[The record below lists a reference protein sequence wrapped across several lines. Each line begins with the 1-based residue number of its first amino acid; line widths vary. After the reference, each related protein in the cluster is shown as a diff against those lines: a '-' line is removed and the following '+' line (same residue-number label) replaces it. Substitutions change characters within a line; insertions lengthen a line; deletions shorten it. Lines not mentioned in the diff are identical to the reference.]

1 MHPRRYE
8 TLILLA
14 PNLPPEDLEAFQKKI
29 DTIMSAG
36 GGEMVRFDDWGRRRL
51 SYPVKKELYG
61 HYQLFDFQGTPE
73 LVTELERNFKIDE
86 KVFKYLTL
94 VLSKKFTNEELAEVR
109 EKLLADAARREAEKA
124 KIKEAAAL
132 ASADKKYE
140 TSSETSD
147 NSENFDKFE
156 SYDKSDNFDNSDESD
171 NNQEEGV

>member
-61 HYQLFDFQGTPE
+61 HYQLFDFQGNPE

-94 VLSKKFTNEELAEVR
+94 VLAKKFTDADLAEVR
-109 EKLLADAARREAEKA
+109 EKLVADAAKREAEKA

-140 TSSETSD
+140 ASSED
-147 NSENFDKFE
+147 SENDDKFDD
-156 SYDKSDNFDNSDESD
+156 YDKSDNLESLDESD
-171 NNQEEGV
+171 NSQEEGV